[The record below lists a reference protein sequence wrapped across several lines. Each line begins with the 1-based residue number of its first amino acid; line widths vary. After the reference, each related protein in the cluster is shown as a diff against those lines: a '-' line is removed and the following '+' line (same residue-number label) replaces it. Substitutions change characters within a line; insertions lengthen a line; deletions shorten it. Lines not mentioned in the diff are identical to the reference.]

1 MGLPETLAEV
11 ETIGLLIFVINFL
24 QKSLFVILN
33 PIVLSSEI
41 KFSDIFLGLS
51 NMMVVGFSENFII

>member
-24 QKSLFVILN
+24 QKSSFVILN

-51 NMMVVGFSENFII
+51 YIMVVGFSENFII